1 MKPVK
6 IFIDNRKYEVND
18 GQSISQAAR
27 ALNVFIPGL
36 CDFKGLRPAGTCRI
50 CTCKVNGN
58 YVAACTTQVED
69 GMRIENDTEE
79 LNDIRKAIVEM
90 LYVEGNHQ
98 CAVCEK
104 SGNCELQAL
113 AYRYQILVPR
123 FPYQFPVRQVESPDK
138 KIMLDTN
145 RCIQCLRCIRGAKT
159 PEGRPVFKMKR
170 VNKTLSLTIAEDVS
184 SSITDEVVQE
194 LVDLCPVGAIL
205 RHDAAFTVPIG
216 KRKYDNKAI
225 GS

>member
-1 MKPVK
+1 MKK
-6 IFIDNRKYEVND
+6 ITIYIDDRKYKVNE
-18 GQSISQAAR
+18 GQSISAAAR
-27 ALNVFIPGL
+27 ELNVFIPGL

-50 CTCKVNGN
+50 CTCKVNDN
-58 YVAACTTQVED
+58 YVAGCTTQVED

-79 LNDIRKAIVEM
+79 LNDIRKAIIEM

-123 FPYQFPVRQVESPDK
+123 FPYQFPLRQVETPDK
-138 KIMLDTN
+138 KILLDTN
-145 RCIQCLRCIRGAKT
+145 RCIQCLRCVRGAKT
-159 PEGRPVFKMKR
+159 SEGKPVFRMKR
-170 VNKTLSLTIAEDVS
+170 INKTLSLTIAEDVS
-184 SSITDEVVQE
+184 SSITDKVAQE

-205 RHDAAFTVPIG
+205 RHGAAFTVPIG
-216 KRKYDNKAI
+216 QRKYDSKAI
-225 GS
+225 GT